1 MSGRRAT
8 FERTAEVDRVAEVL
22 KQLDAIAD
30 PTRLAGMARYGIST
44 TNALGVSIPELR
56 RVARRLGNDHDR
68 ALALWTTGVHE
79 ARILASMTDEVA
91 RVTPSQMDAWALE
104 FDSWDLCDQVC
115 GNLFDR
121 TPHAFR
127 KARAWSASGGE
138 FVRRAG
144 FATMACAA
152 VHRKDVGDKPFE
164 AFLPAIVGASTDER
178 NYVKKAGNWALR
190 QIGKR
195 DSALNRQAIAT
206 AKQVAGLDSGA
217 ARWIAADALRELT
230 SPAVQNR
237 LRRASGERRR
247 GRGRPLRPVRG
258 SPGGRQSSAG
268 TLTTSRSL
276 SGTRTGSIVGS
287 RPSTWI

>member
-1 MSGRRAT
+1 MSGRRPAPD
-8 FERTAEVDRVAEVL
+8 RTADVDLVAEVL
-22 KQLDAIAD
+22 KQLEAIAD

-56 RVARRLGNDHDR
+56 RVARRMGNDHDR

-79 ARILASMTDEVA
+79 ARILASMTDEVE
-91 RVTPSQMDAWALE
+91 RVTPSQMDAWASE
-104 FDSWDLCDQVC
+104 FDWWDLCDQVC

-127 KARAWSASGGE
+127 KARAWSARGSE

-152 VHRKDVGDKPFE
+152 VHRKDVGDEPFD
-164 AFLPAIVGASTDER
+164 AFLPVIVAASTDER
-178 NYVKKAGNWALR
+178 NYVKKAVNWALR

-195 DSALNRQAIAT
+195 DSTLNRRAIVT
-206 AKQVAGLDSGA
+206 AEEISELDSAA
-217 ARWIAADALRELT
+217 ARWIGGDALRELT

-237 LRRASGERRR
+237 LRRN
-247 GRGRPLRPVRG
+247 
-258 SPGGRQSSAG
+258 
-268 TLTTSRSL
+268 
-276 SGTRTGSIVGS
+276 
-287 RPSTWI
+287 

>member
-1 MSGRRAT
+1 MSGRRAAS
-8 FERTAEVDRVAEVL
+8 ERIAEVDRVAEVQ
-22 KQLDAIAD
+22 KELDAIAD
-30 PTRLAGMARYGIST
+30 PNRLAGMASYGIST

-91 RVTPSQMDAWALE
+91 RVTPSQMDAWAHE

-127 KARAWSASGGE
+127 RARIWSARGSE

-152 VHRKDVGDKPFE
+152 VHRRDVGDEPFE
-164 AFLPAIVGASTDER
+164 AFLPVIVGASTDER
-178 NYVKKAGNWALR
+178 NYVKKAVNWALR

-195 DSALNRQAIAT
+195 DSALNRKAIAT
-206 AKQVAGLDSGA
+206 AREISALDSSA

-230 SPAVQNR
+230 SPAIQNR
-237 LRRASGERRR
+237 LPRK
-247 GRGRPLRPVRG
+247 
-258 SPGGRQSSAG
+258 
-268 TLTTSRSL
+268 
-276 SGTRTGSIVGS
+276 
-287 RPSTWI
+287 

>member
-1 MSGRRAT
+1 MSGRRAAS
-8 FERTAEVDRVAEVL
+8 ERIAEVDRVAEVL

-30 PTRLAGMARYGIST
+30 PTRLVGMARYGIST
-44 TNALGVSIPELR
+44 TNALGVPIPELR
-56 RVARRLGNDHDR
+56 RVARWMGNDHDR

-91 RVTPSQMDAWALE
+91 RVTPSQMDAWARG

-121 TPHAFR
+121 TPHTFR
-127 KARAWSASGGE
+127 KARAWSARGSE

-152 VHRKDVGDKPFE
+152 VHRKDVGDEPFE

-178 NYVKKAGNWALR
+178 NYVKKAVNWALR

-195 DSALNRQAIAT
+195 DSALNRRAIAT
-206 AKQVAGLDSGA
+206 AKEISGLDSGA

-230 SPAVQNR
+230 SPAVQDR
-237 LRRASGERRR
+237 LR
-247 GRGRPLRPVRG
+247 
-258 SPGGRQSSAG
+258 
-268 TLTTSRSL
+268 
-276 SGTRTGSIVGS
+276 
-287 RPSTWI
+287 PS

>member
-1 MSGRRAT
+1 MSGRRAAS
-8 FERTAEVDRVAEVL
+8 ERIAEVDRVAEVL

-30 PTRLAGMARYGIST
+30 PNRLAGMASYGIST

-91 RVTPSQMDAWALE
+91 RVTPSQMDAWAGE

-127 KARAWSASGGE
+127 RARVWSARRSE

-144 FATMACAA
+144 VATMACAA
-152 VHRKDVGDKPFE
+152 VHRKDVEDEPFE
-164 AFLPAIVGASTDER
+164 AFLPLIVGASTDER
-178 NYVKKAGNWALR
+178 NYVKKAVNWALR

-195 DSALNRQAIAT
+195 DSTLNRKAIAT
-206 AKQVAGLDSGA
+206 AREIYALDSSA

-230 SPAVQNR
+230 SPTVQIR
-237 LRRASGERRR
+237 LRRK
-247 GRGRPLRPVRG
+247 
-258 SPGGRQSSAG
+258 
-268 TLTTSRSL
+268 
-276 SGTRTGSIVGS
+276 
-287 RPSTWI
+287 